1 MSAGVVVGDGS
12 QITAGTAQVLID
24 GRDVGYCKGKLA
36 MAREVENL
44 IVEAG
49 IPKSTVAQIFLKE
62 NYNLEIPMIQ
72 VNNMDNLSLVMG
84 IDKRVQDDTP
94 VVVAF
99 GGSPSESQS
108 YTFASRNGSV
118 PKFIRLRGLNIS
130 SVTVKNAAEDTTYDE
145 GDDYIIFNAA
155 SGLIMATPGGA
166 LASGTPTVHV
176 AYTHTPV
183 EFEELLLG
191 GIPDFAYH
199 EIDYLHVSPNGGW
212 LLHYKF
218 WRTQGDGSVDLSF
231 DSEASEPMVALGKL
245 KAYNDSANHP
255 ASSSVGPTGFI
266 RLVPAA
272 QVEDYLATIE
282 VVE

>member
-1 MSAGVVVGDGS
+1 MSAGIVVGDGS

-84 IDKRVQDDTP
+84 IDKRVQNDTP
-94 VVVAF
+94 VAVAF
-99 GGSPSESQS
+99 GASPSLSES

-118 PKFIRLRGLNIS
+118 PEFIRLNGLNVS
-130 SVTVKNAAEDTTYDE
+130 SITLKNAAESVTYTV
-145 GDDYIIFNAA
+145 GDDYIVFNAA
-155 SGLIMATPGGA
+155 SGLIMAVAGGLLDGGGA
-166 LASGTPTVHV
+166 VVHA
-176 AYTHTPV
+176 AYTKTPV
-183 EFEELLLG
+183 SFEELLLG

-199 EIDYLHVSPNGGW
+199 EIDYLHISPNGGW

-218 WRTQGDGSVDLSF
+218 WKTQGDGSVDLSF

-245 KAYNDSANHP
+245 KAYNDTAGHP

-266 RLVPAA
+266 RLVPTA